1 MEDKERLDD
10 LDRKALLDSDED
22 IIKKHFRYLWQRR
35 SIFYLASY
43 MGYFCI
49 ALFVI
54 RSVLGFESIASS
66 LVLFFMGVFFIVI
79 GRMTLSQNSP
89 TIIGHILLSFG
100 AILLPIRIMATG
112 GLNGTGLLYL
122 PTINAF
128 LPYMVG
134 KKWGIFYGAVSF
146 IWLAILHN
154 SVLNKVFTSNV
165 VYSDKIHFGFLF
177 FSMVIGS
184 GLAFVI
190 ENTKD
195 RLIKGLITNRD
206 HYRQSQKNQ
215 IKLEK
220 EKAVNALISSY
231 NHEINNPLFIAL
243 GNLKRYKKNPDP
255 KNLDRLETSLERIRN
270 ITKKIEET
278 AKRDIYD
285 EGK

>member
-1 MEDKERLDD
+1 MKGDERLDD

-43 MGYFCI
+43 LGYFCI
-49 ALFVI
+49 ILFFI
-54 RSVLGFESIASS
+54 RAILGFESIASS

-89 TIIGHILLSFG
+89 TIIGHILISFG

-112 GLNGTGLLYL
+112 GLNGTGLIFL
-122 PTINAF
+122 PMINAF

-134 KKWGIFYGAVSF
+134 KKWGVVYGGISF
-146 IWLAILHN
+146 LWLYILHN
-154 SVLNKVFTSNV
+154 SVLSKVFTSNA
-165 VYSDKIHFGFLF
+165 VYSDNIHFAFLF
-177 FSMVIGS
+177 MAMFIGS

-206 HYRQSQKNQ
+206 QYRDAQKNQ

-255 KNLDRLETSLERIRN
+255 KNLDRLESSLERIRS

-285 EGK
+285 ESK